1 MATGQYAPAYCRV
14 RVPAWS
20 LRLIKDAL
28 HSLCFHYM
36 FITLPVRT
44 SAAVQ
49 KLLVDFFN
57 GVVFCELTN
66 GLAYEYT
73 NVSRR
78 VIIILMLHPNLSLGF
93 WVNKNLVN
101 TILTPVI
108 ESGLMTHIYCSSPL
122 GIAPYR

>member
-28 HSLCFHYM
+28 DSLCFHHM

-49 KLLVDFFN
+49 KLLVDPFN
-57 GVVFCELTN
+57 GVVFCEFTN
-66 GLAYEYT
+66 GFAYEYT

-78 VIIILMLHPNLSLGF
+78 AIINLMLNPNMSLGF

-101 TILTPVI
+101 TKRTQVI
-108 ESGLMTHIYCSSPL
+108 DSGFMPSV
-122 GIAPYR
+122 G